1 MNKTVR
7 PDPSNRSAHGVP
19 TGQKTARTPDDAPC
33 YASGDLFHGG
43 DRIWIEHNGE
53 RYSLRITRQK
63 KLILTK

>member
-7 PDPSNRSAHGVP
+7 PDPSNRGAHGVP
-19 TGQKTARTPDDAPC
+19 TGQKATRTPGDAPC

-43 DRIWIEHNGE
+43 DRIWIEHNSE

>member
-1 MNKTVR
+1 MNKTPR
-7 PDPSNRSAHGVP
+7 PNLSNPSTRAVP
-19 TGQKTARTPDDAPC
+19 TGQVVAHAPL
-33 YASGDLFHGG
+33 YASVDLFHGG